1 MVFSCC
7 TTWIQGGRDTS
18 HNTISAAKTLLH
30 DVRFKFQIYD
40 KGYNSGG
47 CAFVKTDTQERAWV
61 PGLHVLLF
69 HVFPVLSFFFPDQ
82 MYVPLFFCHILPR
95 SCTTCCTIVGVT
107 SAATSHGKRWKGRA
121 SSHFLGQ
128 LLTKIEMAEMRLQL
142 LRGLPKPNPNPER
155 IAADGDYLKR
165 YLALFYCQFFICFFH
180 MFFLVF
186 QFFVFSNFSFG
197 FSTCF
202 SLFSSFSFFPTFH
215 LVFPHVFHCFPFFRF
230 FQLLIRF
237 LPHVF
242 TCFPVFRFFQLF
254 IWFFHMFF
262 LVFSVFH

>member
-7 TTWIQGGRDTS
+7 TTSIQGGRDTS
-18 HNTISAAKTLLH
+18 HNTISAVKTLLQ

-61 PGLHVLLF
+61 PGLHVLL
-69 HVFPVLSFFFPDQ
+69 L
-82 MYVPLFFCHILPR
+82 
-95 SCTTCCTIVGVT
+95 VGVT

-121 SSHFLGQ
+121 RSHFLGQ

-142 LRGLPKPNPNPER
+142 LRGLPKPNPDPER

-165 YLALFYCQFFICFFH
+165 YLALFYCQFFIC
-180 MFFLVF
+180 
-186 QFFVFSNFSFG
+186 

-237 LPHVF
+237 
-242 TCFPVFRFFQLF
+242 
-254 IWFFHMFF
+254 FHMFF
-262 LVFSVFH
+262 LVFQFFVFSNCSFGFSTCFSLFSNFSFFPTVHLVFPHVFPWFFSFSLISNFSFGFSTCFSVFHFFQPFIWFFPLLFQIDI

>member
-7 TTWIQGGRDTS
+7 TTSIQGGRDTS
-18 HNTISAAKTLLH
+18 HNTISAVKTLLQ

-61 PGLHVLLF
+61 PGLHVLL
-69 HVFPVLSFFFPDQ
+69 L
-82 MYVPLFFCHILPR
+82 
-95 SCTTCCTIVGVT
+95 VGVT

-142 LRGLPKPNPNPER
+142 LRGLPKPNPDPER

-165 YLALFYCQFFICFFH
+165 YLALFYCQFFKC
-180 MFFLVF
+180 
-186 QFFVFSNFSFG
+186 

-215 LVFPHVFHCFPFFRF
+215 LVFPHVFQFFIFSNLSFGFSRCFSKLIFELIYSGQGHQR
-230 FQLLIRF
+230 LLLEIEVAQQFLLRLPVLLQKIHQWLHRDIKTVSFLTNYHFIFSTYYLFDF
-237 LPHVF
+237 LPLVRNI
-242 TCFPVFRFFQLF
+242 FPT
-254 IWFFHMFF
+254 
-262 LVFSVFH
+262 